1 MMCFLEYVI
10 VSILRENTMKNILL
24 GIIAINLTFISANLA
39 VAADPSGSDVAD
51 IGDLTT
57 GKISA
62 VISDGAEESGEDAN
76 LNDLNSKTDV
86 VITGGED
93 LQNQIKKVEEDPE

>member
-1 MMCFLEYVI
+1 
-10 VSILRENTMKNILL
+10 
-24 GIIAINLTFISANLA
+24 
-39 VAADPSGSDVAD
+39 VAD